1 MNKLRTNMN
10 KHSKKLSNAHINADK
25 MLENIEGNINTL
37 YNKKSLKIANKTKTI
52 KKMFGKIWNEKLSE
66 LNAGKITKQEYEEFM
81 IKNVL
86 LSKQWKKINRS
97 ITKEIYET
105 NKQAI
110 EIVNEKTEDVYVDNF
125 NATTADLREQIDGK
139 QI

>member
-1 MNKLRTNMN
+1 MN
-10 KHSKKLSNAHINADK
+10 KHSKKLRNAHINADK
-25 MLENIEGNINTL
+25 TLKKIEGNINTL
-37 YNKKSLKIANKTKTI
+37 YNKKSLKIANKTKII

-97 ITKEIYET
+97 ITKEIYEI

>member
-1 MNKLRTNMN
+1 MN

>member
-1 MNKLRTNMN
+1 MN
-10 KHSKKLSNAHINADK
+10 KHSKKLRNAHINADK
-25 MLENIEGNINTL
+25 TLKKIEGNINTI
-37 YNKKSLKIANKTKTI
+37 YNKKSLKIANKTKII

>member
-1 MNKLRTNMN
+1 MNKQ
-10 KHSKKLSNAHINADK
+10 SKKLRNAHINADK
-25 MLENIEGNINTL
+25 TLEKIEGNINTL
-37 YNKKSLKIANKTKTI
+37 YNKKSLKIANKTKII

-97 ITKEIYET
+97 ITKEIYEI

>member
-1 MNKLRTNMN
+1 MN
-10 KHSKKLSNAHINADK
+10 KHSKKLRNAHINADK
-25 MLENIEGNINTL
+25 TLEKIEGNINTI
-37 YNKKSLKIANKTKTI
+37 YNKKSLKIANKTKII

>member
-1 MNKLRTNMN
+1 MN
-10 KHSKKLSNAHINADK
+10 KHSKKLRNAHINADK
-25 MLENIEGNINTL
+25 TLKKIEGNINTL
-37 YNKKSLKIANKTKTI
+37 YNKKSLKIANKTKII
-52 KKMFGKIWNEKLSE
+52 KKMFGKIWNKKLSE

-97 ITKEIYET
+97 ITKEIYEI